1 MMEGSTNSNGCPS
14 DTPNHCAMEPAELH
28 RNRPSCG
35 WPRGPM
41 QGVPRSDAVVCHVLE
56 RNVWRM
62 LNNLD
67 QNNGDASGFC

>member
-1 MMEGSTNSNGCPS
+1 
-14 DTPNHCAMEPAELH
+14 MEPAELH